1 MTTIKPAVTAILAGL
16 WLAGCQSPTPPQVT
30 ATPDVQQ
37 VKADLAQARAKAAES
52 ARLAQFFDDAFNQDL
67 QDSPLFRSYLGM
79 KTDYDQWDD
88 VSEAQNDK
96 SAAKNTARLNT
107 LNTFQDELLSDQEK
121 LSKTIYTLDIQ
132 RQQAN
137 DEFRHHTYIMHQFS
151 AYHTFIPSFL
161 INIHRVSELSDA
173 EAYVGRLQKVN
184 SLFDQVITQLQI
196 REQKGVFPPKWSYEQ
211 MIQASENV
219 ITGRPFDRSSE
230 DSSIWADF
238 KGKVAKLDIE
248 QDQKDKLLADARSA
262 LLASVRPAY
271 KKMIRVLD
279 KQMQITPEG
288 DGVWRLPDG
297 DKWYQNRLNWFTT
310 TTLTSDEV
318 HQIGL
323 ENVDRIHQAML
334 VIKEQVGFKGDLQA
348 FFEFMRTDKQFY
360 YASDTAGRERYMRE
374 ATAYIDTMRSKIP
387 DYFTLLPK
395 ADMIVKRV
403 ESFREKS
410 AGKAFYQRPSPDG
423 SRPGV
428 YYANLYDMMS
438 MPTYQMEALAYHE
451 GIPGHHMQ
459 LAIAQE
465 LEGVPQF
472 QKFVSFTAYTEGWGL
487 YTEELAKDM
496 GFYQDPYSDFGRLAM
511 ELWRACRLVVDTGVH
526 AKRWSREKAIQYLMD
541 NTPNPD
547 EDARKAIERYIA
559 MPGQATAYMIG
570 KLKIMALRQQ
580 LSDALGDKF
589 DIKGFHD
596 EILKDGPVP
605 MSLLEEKLNKWA
617 AQQKS
622 S

>member
-1 MTTIKPAVTAILAGL
+1 MTKIKPAVAAIVSSL
-16 WLAGCQSPTPPQVT
+16 WLAGCQT
-30 ATPDVQQ
+30 ATAPQDTTTVAQQ
-37 VKADLAQARAKAAES
+37 QAQAKALQEAKTAES
-52 ARLAQFFDDAFNQDL
+52 ARLAKFFEDSFNEDL
-67 QDSPLFRSYLGM
+67 QESPIFRSYLGI
-79 KTDYDQWDD
+79 KTDYDKWDD
-88 VSEAQNDK
+88 QSDEQK
-96 SAAKNTARLNT
+96 LKEAAKRVARLEA
-107 LNTFQDELLSDQEK
+107 LKTFDDSLLSEQEK
-121 LSKTIYTLDIQ
+121 LSKTIYMLDMQ
-132 RQQAN
+132 RQRAN
-137 DEFRHHTYIMHQFS
+137 DAFPHHTYIMHQFR
-151 AYHTFIPSFL
+151 AFHTFVPSFL
-161 INIHRVSELSDA
+161 INIHRVSDLSDA
-173 EAYVGRLQKVN
+173 EAYVGRLQNVRP
-184 SLFDQVITQLQI
+184 LFDQVIDQLRI
-196 REQKGVFPPKWSYEQ
+196 REKLGVFPPKWSYEQ

-219 ITGRPFDRSSE
+219 IKGIPFDRSSE
-230 DSSIWADF
+230 DSTIWADF
-238 KGKVAKLDIE
+238 KSKVAKLDIE

-271 KKMIRVLD
+271 KKMIRELD
-279 KQMQITPEG
+279 KHMQITPAG

-310 TTLTSDEV
+310 TELTADEV
-318 HQIGL
+318 HNIGL
-323 ENVDRIHQAML
+323 KHVERIHNAML
-334 VIKEQVGFKGDLQA
+334 AIKDKVGFKGDLPA
-348 FFEFMRTDKQFY
+348 FFEFMRNDKQFY
-360 YASDTAGRERYMRE
+360 YASDDEGRERYMRE
-374 ATAYIDTMRSKIP
+374 ATAMIDTMRTKIP
-387 DYFTLLPK
+387 DYFNLLPK
-395 ADMIVKRV
+395 ADMVVKRV
-403 ESFREKS
+403 EAFREKS
-410 AGKAFYQRPSPDG
+410 AGKAFYQRPAPDG
-423 SRPGV
+423 SRPGI

-496 GFYQDPYSDFGRLAM
+496 GFYKDPYSDFGRLAM

-547 EDARKAIERYIA
+547 EDSRKAIERYVA

-570 KLKIMALRQQ
+570 KLKIMELRER
-580 LSDALGDKF
+580 LSAELGDKF

-617 AQQKS
+617 EQQKRS
-622 S
+622 